1 MTSGVW
7 GAEESCDAG
16 AGEDRAHLDLMGR
29 VSPQTGLLGVQPPS
43 SILSPLSPRLC
54 PGASQCLGHSL
65 SGHIF
70 LISKGRIQSIAGLFY
85 YCSKYFCLSLFFG
98 AKGDKLGQRMSW
110 GHPGHVP
117 FPAPWE
123 SQACGPHF
131 PTAESRLQGRLQ
143 AVLWL
148 KADCC
153 KPGVRQLGNTQGC
166 PEVWGWSGCLSG
178 RVCAC
183 GRPVMPS
190 WGACHISSF
199 AS

>member
-1 MTSGVW
+1 MADFPVTTNILSPR
-7 GAEESCDAG
+7 GADWKHLGLSVRPILNQAG
-16 AGEDRAHLDLMGR
+16 AGPLPLGQHAGSHLRHCLLSSDMRFPLCCAFQSAGR
-29 VSPQTGLLGVQPPS
+29 LLVPGVRFTS
-43 SILSPLSPRLC
+43 SR
-54 PGASQCLGHSL
+54 G
-65 SGHIF
+65 
-70 LISKGRIQSIAGLFY
+70 GR
-85 YCSKYFCLSLFFG
+85 
-98 AKGDKLGQRMSW
+98 GDKLGQRMSW
-110 GHPGHVP
+110 GHPGHAP

-153 KPGVRQLGNTQGC
+153 KPGVRQLGNTRGC